1 MKLKNRRKS
10 IAVLAGSTVVVTLGA
25 VSATHA
31 DTGSLFAAEALG
43 SGYLLADKH
52 EMEGKCGASD
62 ESKDSGEGKCGA
74 SEDKTATEGKCG
86 ASDNSKDDA
95 EGKCGEGKCG
105 GAA

>member
-1 MKLKNRRKS
+1 
-10 IAVLAGSTVVVTLGA
+10 
-25 VSATHA
+25 
-31 DTGSLFAAEALG
+31 LFAAEALG

-52 EMEGKCGASD
+52 EMEGKCGEGKCGASD